1 MEIGNRESAFGN
13 RRREGVDKEE
23 LKGRT
28 KQFALRV
35 IRLIEALPR
44 TQTGRVIGNQLL
56 RSATSVA
63 ANYRA
68 VCRAR
73 SQADFVHKLG
83 IVEEE
88 ADESLFWLELV
99 VEANLMPV
107 SRVEELIQE
116 ADELTAIFVASRKTA
131 RGRK

>member
-1 MEIGNRESAFGN
+1 M
-13 RRREGVDKEE
+13 DKEE
-23 LKGRT
+23 LKHRT

-35 IRLIEALPR
+35 IRLVQALPR
-44 TQTGRVIGNQLL
+44 TQTGRVVSNQLL

-68 VCRAR
+68 ACRAR
-73 SQADFVHKLG
+73 SSADFVHKLG

-99 VEANLMPV
+99 VEANSMPML
-107 SRVEELIQE
+107 RVQNLIQE
-116 ADELTAIFVASRKTA
+116 ADELTAIIVASRKTA
-131 RGRK
+131 KGRK